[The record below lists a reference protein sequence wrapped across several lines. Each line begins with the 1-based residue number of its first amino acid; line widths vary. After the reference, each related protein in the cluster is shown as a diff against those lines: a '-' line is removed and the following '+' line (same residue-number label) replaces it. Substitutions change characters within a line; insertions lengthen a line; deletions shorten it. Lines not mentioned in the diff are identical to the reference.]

1 MDCSLILLSAMVL
14 TSLHFPFLHYR
25 IIGDNKHRGT
35 GLKDTIMQF
44 WKLRRNKLI
53 HDYSLVGYILSP
65 NPTNM
70 EHVVDNIHWRMMRLL
85 SDLSQ
90 NSFSTQAWL
99 ATLGLWKGQNLLT
112 TSWRSM
118 VTSPTGVICLQG
130 TIFGSLMQTTP

>member
-25 IIGDNKHRGT
+25 IIGDNEHRGT

-90 NSFSTQAWL
+90 NSFLTQAWL
-99 ATLGLWKGQNLLT
+99 ATPGLRKG
-112 TSWRSM
+112 WRSM
-118 VTSPTGVICLQG
+118 VTSPTGIICLQG